1 MHELDEPGYGV
12 RSADRLQGE
21 EFEVQNMTTVWSE
34 WGALT
39 RFLESA
45 RLAYAR
51 ERNLWNSLELADR
64 EAVVI
69 VSTSGARRYEVS
81 LSRHLSA
88 VDDEVTLHASVL
100 IHYYA
105 LAEAAACA
113 HLNIES
119 RSAGGIEAWGRQL
132 LTANSRSW
140 TDVLD
145 GEAGA
150 VELAVVRNAFAD
162 GTRTIS
168 DSDAARLV
176 TAAASPRSAGDS
188 VSLTYDEAGG
198 ARRSG
203 RRARATATSRRR
215 RELR

>member
-1 MHELDEPGYGV
+1 M
-12 RSADRLQGE
+12 A
-21 EFEVQNMTTVWSE
+21 TVWSE

-64 EAVVI
+64 ESVVI

-81 LSRHLSA
+81 LDKHLSA

-113 HLNIES
+113 HLNLDS

-132 LTANSRSW
+132 LEANNRSW
-140 TDVLD
+140 ADVLD
-145 GEAGA
+145 GVAGA
-150 VELAVVRNAFAD
+150 VELAVVKNAYSH
-162 GTRTIS
+162 GTRKIS
-168 DSDAARLV
+168 DRDASRLAGV
-176 TAAASPRSAGDS
+176 VALPRSAGDS
-188 VSLTYDEAGG
+188 VSLTYDELRRYADRLRSLLRVGGVAPMSAGV
-198 ARRSG
+198 
-203 RRARATATSRRR
+203 
-215 RELR
+215 EEQ